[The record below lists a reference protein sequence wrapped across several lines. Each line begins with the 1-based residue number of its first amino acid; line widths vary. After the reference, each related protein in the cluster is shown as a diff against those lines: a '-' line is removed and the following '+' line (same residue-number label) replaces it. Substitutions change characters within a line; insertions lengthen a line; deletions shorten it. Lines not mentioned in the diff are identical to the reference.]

1 MHKFIKYP
9 IYWDLSSLKDS
20 LVLMTKIILLALLF
34 TVFLKNSAFADE
46 MVESG
51 KWGNTLDEVEKE
63 QPVKQIG
70 KAVFSVFIWD
80 VYESE
85 LSTSSGQYP
94 EISENGTLIYK
105 INYLRSISSKEL
117 IQRTIEQW
125 QHLGIKEDVYNAFTP
140 KLKQIWPDVKSGD
153 NLTLVVEQ
161 NRSAFYFNDQF
172 AGSIDDADFAP
183 LFLDIWL
190 SENTSEPKLRT
201 TLLGNQ

>member
-1 MHKFIKYP
+1 MYKLK
-9 IYWDLSSLKDS
+9 WLLDLSIKFLFI
-20 LVLMTKIILLALLF
+20 LILMTF
-34 TVFLKNSAFADE
+34 NNSNAFSNSID
-46 MVESG
+46 ESG
-51 KWGNTLDEVEKE
+51 EWENTLDEVEKE

-94 EISENGTLIYK
+94 EISKNGTLIYK

-125 QHLGIKEDVYNAFTP
+125 QHLGVKEDVYNAFTP

-161 NRSAFYFNDQF
+161 NRSAFYFNNQF